1 MSVTLEEALKL
12 WSMGWHILPGR
23 NGTKGPRLTNWSKEE
38 FPTKEIIQHRFSN
51 ENVSLCVRLGENV
64 KIPGLSSHYFLH
76 VLDCENQAAV
86 EVVTKIGRFGTT
98 PAVITGNGRHYYFY
112 STEPLPNIQIKNE
125 KGELQI
131 EILGKNKCANLPPSI
146 HPNGKKYEWFEGL
159 HPEKCSPVIIEN
171 PNIIIREIA
180 NKNEW
185 TITGT
190 KTSEAKGDED
200 GLVFRICNLLDEKGA
215 IFFQSQFKEP
225 FLSIPNEPLAYS
237 LPIKSEQT
245 SFLLSGLAWKQ
256 FGVPLSDT
264 EMGQIKSILSAKALY
279 DGEQKVLYNRVGE
292 NDSSI
297 YWDLCD
303 GTSIKISKET
313 IEKIET
319 PILFRTY
326 QHQKKISVDLG
337 QNETIENARKT
348 LIGIKKYFRITDEN
362 ELELF
367 LVYLCSSLI
376 PNIPHPILKFEGVQG
391 SGKSFSF
398 RFVKRLIDPSIVEL
412 ATFSK
417 SKDEITQQI
426 DEHYLAFFDNVDGLT
441 DEQGDILCRAST
453 GEGYQKRKLYTDSG
467 SIYRVY
473 RRCIGINGIAITN
486 IRPDLM
492 DRILAFELERIPAN
506 ERKPERAI
514 EADLLTDA
522 PAIRGAICRI
532 VQESLLILDEVRQDM
547 NEFGRL
553 ADFCLF
559 GEAIGRALGLP
570 PNQFLSIYAKK
581 IREQNVTVAGVL
593 GDSIN
598 VMMEERE
605 FWEGTPK
612 ELFNELIERS
622 KSLGYDTDKPDTGF
636 PNRSNELGKYLKK
649 LKPIIAEEGFEIK
662 LPNRPKGRRKISI
675 KRIRKNVGTLANY
688 DVTNNQTEIKSEN
701 SLPTRESDNVTTKSK
716 DTTLSRR
723 VE

>member
-1 MSVTLEEALKL
+1 MNSTLEEALKL

-23 NGTKGPRLTNWSKEE
+23 NETKGPRLTNWSKEE
-38 FPTKEIIQHRFSN
+38 FPTKDILQQRFSN
-51 ENVSLCVRLGENV
+51 ENVSLCVRLGEEV
-64 KIPGLSSHYFLH
+64 KIQGLPSNYFLH
-76 VLDCENQAAV
+76 ALDCENQNAINA
-86 EVVTKIGRFGTT
+86 VTKSEKFNAT
-98 PAVITGNGRHYYFY
+98 PAVITGKGIHYYFY
-112 STEPLPNIQIKNE
+112 STKPLPNIQVKNE
-125 KGELQI
+125 KGELQL

-146 HPNGKKYEWFEGL
+146 HPSGKKYEWLDGM
-159 HPEKCSPVIIEN
+159 HPEKINPTIIEN
-171 PNIIIREIA
+171 ADKIITEISE
-180 NKNEW
+180 KNNW
-185 TITGT
+185 KVSGVVA
-190 KTSEAKGDED
+190 SETKGDED
-200 GLVFRICNLLDEKGA
+200 DPVFRICNLLDDKGT
-215 IFFQSQFKEP
+215 IFFHSQFMEP

-264 EMGQIKSILSAKALY
+264 EMGQVKSILSARALF
-279 DGEQKVLYNRVGE
+279 DGEQKQLFNRVGE
-292 NDSSI
+292 LDNSI

-313 IEKIET
+313 IERIET

-326 QHQKKISVDLG
+326 QHQKKISVDLR

-348 LIGIKKYFRITDEN
+348 LIGIKKYFRITDED

-367 LVYLCSSLI
+367 LIYLCSSLI

-391 SGKSFSF
+391 SGKSVSF

-417 SKDEITQQI
+417 SKDDITQQI
-426 DEHYLAFFDNVDGLT
+426 DEQYLAFFDNVDGLT

-492 DRILAFELERIPAN
+492 DRILAFELERIPSN
-506 ERKPERAI
+506 ERKPERII
-514 EADLLTDA
+514 EENLSTDA
-522 PAIRGAICRI
+522 PVIRGAICRI
-532 VQESLLILDEVRQDM
+532 VQESLRILDEVRQDM

-598 VMMEERE
+598 AMMEERE
-605 FWEGTPK
+605 VWEGMPK
-612 ELFNELIERS
+612 ELFNELVERS

-675 KRIRKNVGTLANY
+675 KRIRKKVGTLANY

-723 VE
+723 GE